1 VGISFPGSLSSLLFF
16 SGLLQLGLGA
26 DKGHAQRAQQGATPN
41 REQVRET
48 VAQVRAPRQTLRSPE
63 RTSKKGKR

>member
-1 VGISFPGSLSSLLFF
+1 MQPQRPKRSAKAPRKSTELRGS
-16 SGLLQLGLGA
+16 A
-26 DKGHAQRAQQGATPN
+26 RAQQEATTN

>member
-1 VGISFPGSLSSLLFF
+1 MQPQRPKKSSKAPRKSTPLRGSS
-16 SGLLQLGLGA
+16 
-26 DKGHAQRAQQGATPN
+26 RAQLDATAN